1 MIRVKD
7 EPNRHLHVCRENADG
22 KRDTP
27 RTLLRP
33 QFRFDE
39 RADNLKPS
47 VGLLTGDWTGRRI
60 MKCVLKGLQ

>member
-1 MIRVKD
+1 MIRVKN

-27 RTLLRP
+27 RILTAP
-33 QFRFDE
+33 TGGFDE

-60 MKCVLKGLQ
+60 MKRVLTDLQ

>member
-1 MIRVKD
+1 MSRID
-7 EPNRHLHVCRENADG
+7 TLHVCRENADG

-33 QFRFDE
+33 QFWFDE

-60 MKCVLKGLQ
+60 MKRVLTGLQ